1 MDTDPNTLAAQTRDV
16 LYQVADV
23 LDAVRPDQAD
33 AATPCTEFTVAD
45 LRAHIV
51 GWSNAFG
58 AGFVDPG
65 GQAPE
70 HTAATV
76 QGNGAAQVRDAG
88 DRIAAGIAD
97 GGAERDLVLADGGA
111 MPGRMA
117 LAMVLWE
124 YQVHGWDLARATGQ
138 DWAPDPEPVAA
149 SISFADQMLTPDV
162 QGEGKSFAP
171 RVEVP
176 ADAAAIDRLVAISGR
191 DPAWTL

>member
-97 GGAERDLVLADGGA
+97 GGAERDLVLADGGE
-111 MPGRMA
+111 MPGGMA

-138 DWAPDPEPVAA
+138 DHGLDPERCETYLQ
-149 SISFADQMLTPDV
+149 QMLPLDEV
-162 QGEGKSFAP
+162 LRASGQYGPK
-171 RVEVP
+171 VEVP
-176 ADAAAIDRLVAISGR
+176 ADADAPTRLMAFIGR
-191 DPAWTL
+191 DPGNT